1 MIYFLVSVTFLQ
13 AALWESWTRG
23 SKNWKWRFRK
33 WALFGWGKT
42 SVCFMTLP
50 PQKKPTNKPIK
61 RTHCIFPPLIYLFFS
76 SFGWRSDDLMP
87 CRGICRL
94 SICSQ
99 FTSLVLI
106 KWSPNGSSYK
116 LCSGQGRVCVCVCFF
131 WLFFA
136 KLYELWWIASQMNL
150 TDVLVS
156 GFLFEAPI
164 NPQLNVIL

>member
-1 MIYFLVSVTFLQ
+1 MIYFLVSVTFPQ

-23 SKNWKWRFRK
+23 SKNWKWRFCK
-33 WALFGWGKT
+33 WALFAQTTPSKN
-42 SVCFMTLP
+42 
-50 PQKKPTNKPIK
+50 PTNKPIK
-61 RTHCIFPPLIYLFFS
+61 RTHCIFSPLIYLFFS

-131 WLFFA
+131 LVVFC
-136 KLYELWWIASQMNL
+136 KTMNCDGL
-150 TDVLVS
+150 RARWT
-156 GFLFEAPI
+156 
-164 NPQLNVIL
+164 

>member
-1 MIYFLVSVTFLQ
+1 MLLSPRPHYENPGQEGVKTESEGFVSERCLCKARPLSV
-13 AALWESWTRG
+13 LWPSP
-23 SKNWKWRFRK
+23 S
-33 WALFGWGKT
+33 
-42 SVCFMTLP
+42 
-50 PQKKPTNKPIK
+50 KKPNKQTNKKNPL
-61 RTHCIFPPLIYLFFS
+61 HFSPLIYLFFS